1 MKKYRSFL
9 KIAML
14 VFTSIILVPTALAS
28 DKTLNSSWNTIKT
41 ENPFGVWI
49 YNAEGT
55 SPEYKTGVFFIREE
69 NGKHIVEVQ
78 LETGTL
84 TGQDVQ
90 VNKNMI
96 KFNMNIEGLERISV
110 VLMIKGNII
119 EGETSS
125 TRGTYKI
132 RGTRKMPPQ

>member
-1 MKKYRSFL
+1 
-9 KIAML
+9 ML

>member
-1 MKKYRSFL
+1 
-9 KIAML
+9 ML
-14 VFTSIILVPTALAS
+14 VFVSMILLPTALAS
-28 DKTLNSSWNTIKT
+28 DKTLNSSCNTIKT
-41 ENPFGVWI
+41 ENPFGVWL

-55 SPEYKTGVFFIREE
+55 SPEYRKGVFFIREE
-69 NGKHIVEVQ
+69 NGKHIVDIQ
-78 LETGTL
+78 LETGSL
-84 TGQDVQ
+84 SGQDVQ

>member
-1 MKKYRSFL
+1 
-9 KIAML
+9 ML
-14 VFTSIILVPTALAS
+14 VFASIILLPTALAS

-41 ENPFGVWI
+41 ENPFGVWL

-55 SPEYKTGVFFIREE
+55 SPEYRKGVFFIREE
-69 NGKHIVEVQ
+69 NGKHIVDIQ
-78 LETGTL
+78 LETGSL
-84 TGQDVQ
+84 SGQDVQ

>member
-14 VFTSIILVPTALAS
+14 VFTSIILLPTALAS

-41 ENPFGVWI
+41 ENPFGVWL

-55 SPEYKTGVFFIREE
+55 SPEYRKGVFFIREE
-69 NGKHIVEVQ
+69 NGKHIVDIQ
-78 LETGTL
+78 LETGSL
-84 TGQDVQ
+84 SGQDVQ